1 MKTIHNK
8 KRNSLFL
15 YEVLVRQLTKT
26 IINKQ
31 EEQKQKILAILKEHF
46 KKNTLI
52 AREID
57 CYKNVLKEFNSI
69 NSQDIANKFLQ
80 EIKKDYDSI
89 NKEQLFLEQSKL
101 IKKINFNVDSSVY
114 LNYVPNYKNLA
125 TIYQLFNSKKLPAKS
140 RIILEE
146 NLVQELIK
154 KDKNTINESLEPI
167 NKLALKRF
175 VENFNTHYSNN
186 LLLEQQKL
194 LERYILSS
202 FDNIELKLYL
212 NEEIGR
218 LKNVLT
224 NSFSLEEIKNDKEME
239 DKTKQVLNLLEEMN
253 KREIDLEMIG
263 KVLEIQ
269 QLSKEIESND

>member
-1 MKTIHNK
+1 MKAIHNK

-101 IKKINFNVDSSVY
+101 IKKINFNIDSSVY
-114 LNYVPNYKNLA
+114 LNYIPNYKNLA

-154 KDKNTINESLEPI
+154 KDKTTINESLEPI

-175 VENFNTHYSNN
+175 VENFNTHYSSN